1 MPKKRTKAPSRRDL
15 EALGAEKLSELLL
28 DAAGRDDAV
37 LARLQRELA
46 PDGPGAEFTKL
57 IRRQL
62 RDLTHHDFVSWDEAR
77 DLAGDIDALR
87 EDIVRQLLPKSPKA
101 AAQLLGEVMASEG
114 RILEAVDDSDGEVGG
129 ALSRVIV
136 DWGRAWAEVD
146 AADPVALAD
155 LVLAASE
162 GNDYGTRDGLVPAFA
177 RALGERGLDRLEQ
190 HTRAGLG
197 KRTSE
202 KRRGT
207 RVWDPERI
215 RLAHILRDVADV
227 RGDPDLFV
235 EAIRLGGVLEPY
247 ALEIGRRMLG
257 AGRPEEALSWLAD
270 ADECDLDKGL
280 EIVEV
285 KASALEALGRVDEA
299 QQVRWRRIEACLD
312 PDVLDAYLQ
321 RLPGDSARAETR
333 AQAQRIALQHEDPH
347 LGLWFLTVR
356 GDLEGIRELAARRID
371 ELDGSFYEVLRPAAE
386 ALSGEHPLPAAV
398 LHRRMVESVLDR
410 GRSTAYDYAARDVG
424 RAAACARQVE
434 RGAVFEGHEAWLE
447 RLRLHHGRKRAF
459 WRRVEGGAK
468 G

>member
-1 MPKKRTKAPSRRDL
+1 MPKKRMKAPSRHEL

-28 DAAGRDDAV
+28 DAARRDDAV

-46 PDGPGAEFTKL
+46 ADGPGAESAKL

-62 RDLTHHDFVSWDEAR
+62 RDLTRHDFVSWDEAR

-87 EDIVRQLLPKSPKA
+87 EDVVRQLLPRSPKA
-101 AAQLLGEVMASEG
+101 AAQLLGEVVAAEG
-114 RILEAVDDSDGEVGG
+114 RILEALDDSDGEVGG

-190 HTRAGLG
+190 CTRAGLG
-197 KRTSE
+197 KRASG

-207 RVWDPERI
+207 RDWDPERI
-215 RLAHILRDVADV
+215 RLVHLLRDVADV

-235 EAIRLGGVLEPY
+235 EATRLGGVLEPY
-247 ALEIGRRMLG
+247 AVEIGRRMLG
-257 AGRPEEALSWLAD
+257 AGRPEEALNRVAD
-270 ADECDLDKGL
+270 ADECDLDEGL
-280 EIVEV
+280 EVVEV
-285 KASALEALGRVDEA
+285 KASALEALGCMDEA

-321 RLPGDSARAETR
+321 RLPGDTARAEAR

-347 LGLWFLTVR
+347 LGLWFLTVC
-356 GDLEGIRELAARRID
+356 GDLEGIGELAARRID

-386 ALSGEHPLPAAV
+386 ALAGERPLPATL

-410 GRSTAYDYAARDVG
+410 GRSTAYDYAARDVRRAGLSG
-424 RAAACARQVE
+424 RVARP
-434 RGAVFEGHEAWLE
+434 
-447 RLRLHHGRKRAF
+447 
-459 WRRVEGGAK
+459 
-468 G
+468 